1 MHLGI
6 PFQGQCIAKSII
18 HYCLN
23 DIYCVQTAILSMP
36 PPPTCNTPFWNITLP
51 ILNRDVFGNKDES
64 SFNSMRLQLL
74 QLNGR
79 F

>member
-6 PFQGQCIAKSII
+6 PFQGQCIAKSVNNC
-18 HYCLN
+18 CLN
-23 DIYCVQTAILSMP
+23 YLYCVQAAVLPIYVPLYVTP
-36 PPPTCNTPFWNITLP
+36 PICNITLP
-51 ILNRDVFGNKDES
+51 ILNRGVFVNKDES
-64 SFNSMRLQLL
+64 SFNSMRLQRL